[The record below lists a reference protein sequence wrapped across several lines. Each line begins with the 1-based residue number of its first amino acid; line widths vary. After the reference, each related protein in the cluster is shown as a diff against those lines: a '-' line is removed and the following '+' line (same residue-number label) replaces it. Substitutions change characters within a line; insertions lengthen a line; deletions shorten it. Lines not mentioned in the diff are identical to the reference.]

1 MTSEQVE
8 KLKATVTELEE
19 ELHSLEELDDDSRAV
34 LREAAR
40 EIQAALHEDEPDDL
54 QSQSLTDRL
63 NGVTHGFEGSHPTLT
78 GIISRL
84 IDGLGQMGI

>member
-1 MTSEQVE
+1 MSEKLE

-19 ELHSLEELDDDSRAV
+19 ELYSLEELDDDSRAV
-34 LREAAR
+34 LREAVR
-40 EIQAALHEDEPDDL
+40 EIQAALREEEPGDL
-54 QSQSLTDRL
+54 KSQSLTDRL
-63 NGVTHGFEGSHPTLT
+63 TDVTHEFEGSHPTLT